1 MTEEKKDDILKIN
14 KNENDENSARRGNY
28 LNI

>member
-14 KNENDENSARRGNY
+14 KNVNDENSDRRGNY

>member
-1 MTEEKKDDILKIN
+1 MAEEKKNDILKIN